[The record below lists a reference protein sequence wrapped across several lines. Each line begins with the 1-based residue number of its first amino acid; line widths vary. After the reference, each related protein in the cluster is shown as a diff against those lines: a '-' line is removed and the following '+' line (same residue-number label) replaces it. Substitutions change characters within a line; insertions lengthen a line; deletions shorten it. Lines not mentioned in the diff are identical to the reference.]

1 MRNREYLTTCR
12 HEPLRLED
20 DASRQAVAM
29 MDGSR
34 TRDEIAAA
42 LGASRVDLDGL
53 IEALGRAG
61 LFVG

>member
-1 MRNREYLTTCR
+1 
-12 HEPLRLED
+12 
-20 DASRQAVAM
+20 

-42 LGASRVDLDGL
+42 MAASRADLDGL
-53 IEALGRAG
+53 IEDLGRAG